1 MAIDYNY
8 EFDPYEC
15 AYCGNPRVPG
25 KWDDHVQARSRRGA
39 FMIPCCEECNR
50 SKWAH
55 PRKAWLRTVR
65 DEWPEKWEEILEHH
79 YWRRNWLSQLVHEVR
94 DEW

>member
-1 MAIDYNY
+1 MSVPIV
-8 EFDPYEC
+8 ETPEC
-15 AYCGNPRVPG
+15 LGNG
-25 KWDDHVQARSRRGA
+25 MTMYKLGQEGGA